1 METLEKSNRGE
12 KSRVMAIQYELLSLN
27 DIVKKSV
34 NIQCAVTSCG
44 EKWAIWAAVVRKPR

>member
-1 METLEKSNRGE
+1 MEKTNRGE

-34 NIQCAVTSCG
+34 NIQCAVTSCS